1 MKSLWNDEEAARYE
15 GDVLGLRA
23 YSSRLIGADEDLVL
37 HGGGNTSVKQTT
49 LDFLGEPVD
58 LLWIKGS
65 GHDLA
70 TIGPEGFS
78 PVRIKT
84 LRGMARLDALSDT
97 DMVRQQR
104 AAMLD
109 PDAPVPSIE
118 AILHAVI
125 PLPWV
130 DHTHADHV
138 IALSNAPHGRE
149 RLQSIFGERVLFVD
163 YVMPGFELAQV
174 VARMLL
180 EVDCRQYEGMVLM
193 HHGVFSWGHT
203 AKQSYERMVK
213 LVDDAEKCFVRH
225 RAWDLLET
233 KDGDPVEPVELA
245 ELRQLVS
252 QHAGQPMVVC
262 LDTSPEAVGFA
273 ALPGVEAIATRGPL
287 TPDHVIRT
295 KRVPLVLAPGA
306 DLAPQLEAYAE
317 AYRAYF
323 GRHAGPDDHMLDPA
337 PRWVVWPG
345 RGVVSFGATAKD
357 AAIVSDIARHTI
369 RAIQRAEG
377 LGGWSALPERDLFK
391 MEYWELEQRKL
402 RKKGNTAEHL
412 GRVAVVTGAAYGI
425 GRAVSQR
432 LMELGAVVV
441 GLDSDPVV
449 VKLTNLSGSAFVGLE
464 CDVTDGRAV
473 ERALAEAVRRFGGI
487 DLLVSNAGFFPDA
500 VELADLDDASWSRV
514 LSLNLDAHHKVL
526 RAATPYLSRG
536 HEPSVV
542 FVGSKNAAAPGP
554 GVGAYSVAK
563 AGLTQL
569 MRVAALELGERGVRV
584 NAVHPDAVFDT
595 KLWSTGKI
603 EARAKA
609 YGVTVD
615 EYKRRNILKRE
626 VHARDVAN
634 AVARLLSPELGLT
647 TGAQLPVD
655 GGNVRVI

>member
-1 MKSLWNDEEAARYE
+1 MKSRWNDEEATRHE
-15 GDVLGLRA
+15 NDVLGLRA
-23 YSSRLIGADEDLVL
+23 YSSRLIGQDEDLVL
-37 HGGGNTSVKQTT
+37 HGGGNTSVKQTI
-49 LDFLGEPVD
+49 LDVLGEPVD
-58 LLWIKGS
+58 LLWVKGS

-70 TIGPEGFS
+70 SIGPEGFA

-84 LRGMARLDALSDT
+84 LRGLANLEVLSDS
-97 DMVRQQR
+97 DMVKHQR

-109 PDAPVPSIE
+109 PDAPLPSIE
-118 AILHAVI
+118 ALLHAII

-130 DHTHADHV
+130 DHTHADAV
-138 IALSNAPHGRE
+138 VALSNAPHGE
-149 RLQSIFGERVLFVD
+149 DRLRSIYGERVLFVP
-163 YVMPGFELAQV
+163 YVMPGFELT
-174 VARMLL
+174 R
-180 EVDCRQYEGMVLM
+180 EVMRILRDKDCRQYEGLVLM
-193 HHGVFSWGHT
+193 HHGLMTWGHT

-213 LVDDAEKCFVRH
+213 LVDEAEKCFLRH
-225 RAWDLLET
+225 RSWDLLER
-233 KDGDPVEPVELA
+233 KDGDPVDPHEVV

-252 QHAGQPMVVC
+252 RQAGRSMVC
-262 LDTSPEAVGFA
+262 QIDTSPLAVGFA

-295 KRVPLVLAPGA
+295 KRIPLVLAPGA
-306 DLAPQLEAYAE
+306 DLAPQVEAYAE

-323 GRHAGPDDHMLDPA
+323 GRHAGPDDHMLDTA
-337 PRWVVWPG
+337 PRWVIWPG
-345 RGVVSFGATAKD
+345 RGVVSFGATPD
-357 AAIVSDIARHTI
+357 EAAIVGDIARHTLI
-369 RAIQRAEG
+369 AIQRAEG
-377 LGGWSALPERDLFK
+377 VGGWQALPENDLFR

-402 RKKGNTAEHL
+402 RKKGQVREHR
-412 GRVAVVTGAAYGI
+412 GRVALVTGAAHGI
-425 GRAVSQR
+425 GRAVSSR
-432 LMELGAVVV
+432 LSELGAVVV
-441 GLDSDPVV
+441 GLDNDPVV
-449 VKLTNLSGSAFVGLE
+449 TQLSGLHGVV

-473 ERALAEAVRRFGGI
+473 ERAIEDLVRRFGGL

-500 VELADLDDASWSRV
+500 VELADLDDAQWSRV
-514 LSLNLDAHHKVL
+514 LALNLDAHHKVL
-526 RAATPYLSRG
+526 RAATPFLVRG

-595 KLWSTGKI
+595 HLWNTGKI
-603 EARAKA
+603 EARAKT

-634 AVARLLSPELGLT
+634 AVARLLSPEFGLT

>member
-1 MKSLWNDEEAARYE
+1 MKSLWNDEEAIRYE
-15 GDVLGLRA
+15 GDALGLRA

-70 TIGPEGFS
+70 TIGPDGFS
-78 PVRIKT
+78 PVRIKA

-97 DMVRQQR
+97 DMVRHQR

-130 DHTHADHV
+130 DHTHADAV

-149 RLQSIFGERVLFVD
+149 RLQSIYGERVLFVD

-233 KDGDPVEPVELA
+233 KDGDPVEAGELA

-252 QHAGQPMVVC
+252 RHAGQPMVAS

-295 KRVPLVLAPGA
+295 KRLPLVLAPGA
-306 DLAPQLEAYAE
+306 DLAPQFEVYAE
-317 AYRAYF
+317 SYRAYF

-345 RGVVSFGATAKD
+345 RGVVSFGATTKD
-357 AAIVSDIARHTI
+357 AAIVGDIARHTI

-402 RKKGNTAEHL
+402 RKKGNKPEHL
-412 GRVAVVTGAAYGI
+412 GRVAVVTGAAHGI
-425 GRAVSQR
+425 GRAVAQR

-449 VKLTNLSGSAFVGLE
+449 VKLSANGFVGLE

-473 ERALAEAVRRFGGI
+473 DRAMAEAVRRFGGV

-500 VELADLDDASWSRV
+500 VELADLDDAQWSRV

-526 RAATPYLSRG
+526 RAATPFLVRG

-609 YGVTVD
+609 YGVSVD